1 MKKKTRGRL
10 VKDLDLRFSRYIR
23 QKYSDKEWMC
33 QCYTCWDKH
42 HWKDM
47 QNGHFVSRA
56 NYKYRWDEH
65 NCRPQC
71 VKCNIFLSGNYKIYT
86 IKMVNE
92 YGNEKIIEMIQD
104 KELIKIRTYE
114 IEEKTVYYKNLVTI
128 C

>member
-1 MKKKTRGRL
+1 
-10 VKDLDLRFSRYIR
+10 
-23 QKYSDKEWMC
+23 
-33 QCYTCWDKH
+33 
-42 HWKDM
+42 M

-71 VKCNIFLSGNYKIYT
+71 YKCNIIFSGNYKIYT
-86 IKMVNE
+86 LKMITE
-92 YGNEKIIEMIQD
+92 YGRERIEEMIQD
-104 KELIKIRTYE
+104 KELIKIRTFE